1 MSINIIHNCTIH
13 KTLDSMHQIY
23 SMQRM
28 QYTVFSVHAV
38 LSAQAVFSVH
48 AVFSGSSNPFGD
60 LVSAVSQ
67 LTPLNI
73 DH

>member
-1 MSINIIHNCTIH
+1 MLYLVYNVHSV
-13 KTLDSMHQIY
+13 Y
-23 SMQRM
+23 SVYSV
-28 QYTVFSVHAV
+28 YTVT
-38 LSAQAVFSVH
+38 AVFSVD